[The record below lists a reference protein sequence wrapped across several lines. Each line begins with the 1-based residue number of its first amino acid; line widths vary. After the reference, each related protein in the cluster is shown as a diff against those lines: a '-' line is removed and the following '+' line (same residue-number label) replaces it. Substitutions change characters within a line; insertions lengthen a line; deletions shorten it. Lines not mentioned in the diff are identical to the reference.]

1 MAVYCRQSVPGEP
14 DQTAVIEPHYVGQTD
29 VNLLGLKSQGAID
42 KGWTVEW
49 ISPSSFTATKL
60 RWGDVQCVR
69 TFWID

>member
-1 MAVYCRQSVPGEP
+1 MAVHCRQVADDI
-14 DQTAVIEPHYVGQTD
+14 DQTYVIEPHYVGQTD

-49 ISPSSFTATKL
+49 VSPSSFTATKL
-60 RWGDVQCVR
+60 RWGGVECVR